1 MEKITLKKQDITKLI
16 QILREQDEVEE
27 PNDEIY
33 IDSEEL
39 NRLLPAIDYNLN
51 ALSKL
56 RKFKDKKIVIN
67 GDLKLRGK
75 PVKSLGPIIR
85 INGNLDMVD
94 TDIAS
99 IEGVQIA
106 GRVTDW
112 GSEMAK
118 IKERRRV
125 AGELAQAQS
134 RREDDEWSLENADEE
149 GLCAI
154 AVFQFLQEEEPNE
167 VQSEEDV
174 DRLRQLKER
183 RGNIYYDQEQG
194 NDSEELQNE
203 LDSVD
208 AEIEEIE
215 LKIDVYALIPSRYKF
230 YGKMYSFDIL
240 NSGGLYGNTY
250 AASTESEA
258 ERAALQYAEE
268 YIDENGVRVF
278 NENFWTNHLDEESIL
293 DYFRDFY
300 DDDIRNNHEA
310 YFDDDDF
317 ELTNEQEARKEQLE
331 NYIEE
336 MEQLKSDTEDEQ
348 SDLEDSD
355 SEEYENLE
363 FNIKEIESNIET
375 AQNELDEIEPD
386 KIPTEDMIERK
397 VDDMLDDVKY
407 DYSAKL
413 DEFGLDV
420 ENFIDKDAL
429 AQAFVDSDGIGIMN
443 GYNNTYETVYVN
455 NETYVVMRIN

>member
-16 QILREQDEVEE
+16 QILKEQDEVEE

-39 NRLLPAIDYNLN
+39 IRILPAIDHNLN

-56 RKFKDKKIVIN
+56 RKYRDKKIVVN

-85 INGNLDMVD
+85 INGNLDISD

-106 GRVTDW
+106 GRVIDW

-125 AGELAQAQS
+125 AGELALAQS
-134 RREDDEWSLENADEE
+134 RREDNEWSLENADEE

-154 AVFQFLQEEEPNE
+154 AVFQFLQEVEPDE

-194 NDSEELQNE
+194 NDSDELQDE
-203 LDSVD
+203 LDSID

-215 LKIDVYALIPSRYKF
+215 EKIDVYSLIPSRYSY
-230 YGKMYSFDIL
+230 YGKMRTYEIYQG
-240 NSGGLYGNTY
+240 NLYGNSY
-250 AASTESEA
+250 ASSTEDDA
-258 ERAALQYAEE
+258 EKAALQYAEE
-268 YIDENGVRVF
+268 YIDENGITAF
-278 NENFWTNHLDEESIL
+278 NEHFWMDHLDEEGIL

-300 DDDIRNNHEA
+300 EDDIRNNPDV
-310 YFDDDDF
+310 YFDEDDF
-317 ELTNEQEARKEQLE
+317 ELTSEQEERKEQLE

-348 SDLEDSD
+348 RELEDSD
-355 SEEYENLE
+355 SDEYYELDE
-363 FNIKEIESNIET
+363 KIKEIESNIET

-386 KIPTEDMIERK
+386 TEPTEEMIDRK
-397 VDDMLDDVKY
+397 VDDLLDDVKY
-407 DYSAKL
+407 DYRAKL
-413 DEFGLDV
+413 DEFGMDISDYV
-420 ENFIDKDAL
+420 DKDAL
-429 AQAFVDSDGIGIMN
+429 AQAYVDSDGIGIMSSYD
-443 GYNNTYETVYVN
+443 GSYETTYVN
-455 NETYVVMRIN
+455 DETYVVMRTN

>member
-16 QILREQDEVEE
+16 QILKEQDEVEE

-39 NRLLPAIDYNLN
+39 IRILPAIDHNLN

-56 RKFKDKKIVIN
+56 RKYRDKKIVVN

-85 INGNLDMVD
+85 INGNLDISN

-134 RREDDEWSLENADEE
+134 RREDNEWSLENADEE

-154 AVFQFLQEEEPNE
+154 AVFQFLQEVEPDE

-194 NDSEELQNE
+194 NDSDELQDE
-203 LDSVD
+203 LDSID

-215 LKIDVYALIPSRYKF
+215 EKIDVYSLIPSRYSY
-230 YGKMYSFDIL
+230 YGKMRTYEIYQG
-240 NSGGLYGNTY
+240 NLYGNSY
-250 AASTESEA
+250 ASSTEDDA
-258 ERAALQYAEE
+258 EKAALQYAEE
-268 YIDENGVRVF
+268 YIYENGITVF
-278 NENFWTNHLDEESIL
+278 NENFWMDHLDEEGIL

-300 DDDIRNNHEA
+300 EDDIRNNTEA

-317 ELTNEQEARKEQLE
+317 ELTTEQEERKEQLE

-348 SDLEDSD
+348 RELEDSD
-355 SEEYENLE
+355 SDEYYELDE
-363 FNIKEIESNIET
+363 KIKEIESNIET

-386 KIPTEDMIERK
+386 TEPTEEMIDRK
-397 VDDMLDDVKY
+397 VDDLLDDVKY
-407 DYSAKL
+407 DYRAKL
-413 DEFGLDV
+413 DEFGMDISDYV
-420 ENFIDKDAL
+420 DKDAL
-429 AQAFVDSDGIGIMN
+429 AQAYVDSDGIGIMSSYD
-443 GYNNTYETVYVN
+443 GSYETTYVN
-455 NETYVVMRIN
+455 DETYVVMRTN

>member
-16 QILREQDEVEE
+16 QILKEQDEVEE

-51 ALSKL
+51 ALTKL

-154 AVFQFLQEEEPNE
+154 AVFQFLQEEEPYD
-167 VQSEEDV
+167 VQTEEDV

-194 NDSEELQNE
+194 NDSDELQDE
-203 LDSVD
+203 LDSID

-215 LKIDVYALIPSRYKF
+215 EKIDVYSLIPSRYSY
-230 YGKMYSFDIL
+230 YGKMRTYEIYQG
-240 NSGGLYGNTY
+240 NLYGKTY
-250 AASTESEA
+250 ASSTEDEA
-258 ERAALQYAEE
+258 ERAALEYAIE
-268 YIDENGVRVF
+268 YIDDNGVTVF
-278 NENFWTNHLDEESIL
+278 NDNFWMDHLDEESIL

-300 DDDIRNNHEA
+300 EDDVRNNTDV
-310 YFDDDDF
+310 YFDEDDF
-317 ELTNEQEARKEQLE
+317 ELTSEQEERKEQLE

-348 SDLEDSD
+348 RELEDSD
-355 SEEYENLE
+355 SDEYYELDE
-363 FNIKEIESNIET
+363 KIKEIESNIET

-386 KIPTEDMIERK
+386 TEPTEEMIDRK
-397 VDDMLDDVKY
+397 VDDLLDDVKY
-407 DYSAKL
+407 DYRAKL
-413 DEFGLDV
+413 DEFGMDV
-420 ENFIDKDAL
+420 SEYVDKDAL
-429 AQAFVDSDGIGIMN
+429 AQAYVDSDGIGIMN
-443 GYNNTYETVYVN
+443 GYDGTYETTYVN
-455 NETYVVMRIN
+455 DETYVVMRTN

>member
-16 QILREQDEVEE
+16 QILKEQDEVEE

-154 AVFQFLQEEEPNE
+154 AVFQFLQEEEPYD
-167 VQSEEDV
+167 VQTEEDV

-194 NDSEELQNE
+194 NDSDELQDE
-203 LDSVD
+203 LDSID

-215 LKIDVYALIPSRYKF
+215 EKIDVYSLIPSRYSY
-230 YGKMYSFDIL
+230 YGKMRTYEIYQG
-240 NSGGLYGNTY
+240 NLYGKTY
-250 AASTESEA
+250 ASSTEDEA
-258 ERAALQYAEE
+258 ERAALEYAIE
-268 YIDENGVRVF
+268 YIDDNGVTVF
-278 NENFWTNHLDEESIL
+278 NDNFWMDHLDEESIL

-300 DDDIRNNHEA
+300 EDDVRNNTDV
-310 YFDDDDF
+310 YFDEDDF
-317 ELTNEQEARKEQLE
+317 ELTSEQEERKEQLE

-348 SDLEDSD
+348 RELEDSD
-355 SEEYENLE
+355 SDEYYELDE
-363 FNIKEIESNIET
+363 KIKEIESNIET

-386 KIPTEDMIERK
+386 TEPTEEMIDRK
-397 VDDMLDDVKY
+397 VDDLLDDVKY
-407 DYSAKL
+407 DYRAKL
-413 DEFGLDV
+413 DEFGMDV
-420 ENFIDKDAL
+420 SEYVDKDAL
-429 AQAFVDSDGIGIMN
+429 AQAYVDSDGIGIMN
-443 GYNNTYETVYVN
+443 GYDGTYETTYVN
-455 NETYVVMRIN
+455 DETYVVMRTN

>member
-16 QILREQDEVEE
+16 QILKEQDEVEE

-94 TDIAS
+94 TGIAS

-106 GRVTDW
+106 GRVIDW

-134 RREDDEWSLENADEE
+134 RREDNEWSLENAEEE

-167 VQSEEDV
+167 VQTEEDV
-174 DRLRQLKER
+174 DKLRQLKER

-194 NDSEELQNE
+194 NDSDELQDE
-203 LDSVD
+203 LDSID

-215 LKIDVYALIPSRYKF
+215 EKIDVYSLIPSRYSY
-230 YGKMYSFDIL
+230 YGKMRTYEIYQG
-240 NSGGLYGNTY
+240 NLYGKTY
-250 AASTESEA
+250 ASSTEDEA
-258 ERAALQYAEE
+258 ERAALEYAIE
-268 YIDENGVRVF
+268 YIDDNGVTVF
-278 NENFWTNHLDEESIL
+278 NDNFWMDHLDEESIL

-300 DDDIRNNHEA
+300 EDDVRNNTDV
-310 YFDDDDF
+310 YFDEDDF
-317 ELTNEQEARKEQLE
+317 ELTSEQEERKEQLE

-348 SDLEDSD
+348 RELEDSD
-355 SEEYENLE
+355 SDEYYELDE
-363 FNIKEIESNIET
+363 KIKEIESNIET

-386 KIPTEDMIERK
+386 TEPTEEMIDRK
-397 VDDMLDDVKY
+397 VDDLLDDVKY
-407 DYSAKL
+407 DYRAKL
-413 DEFGLDV
+413 DEFGMDV
-420 ENFIDKDAL
+420 SEYVDKDAL
-429 AQAFVDSDGIGIMN
+429 AQAYVDSDGIGIMN
-443 GYNNTYETVYVN
+443 GYDGTYETTYVN
-455 NETYVVMRIN
+455 DETYVVMRTN

>member
-94 TDIAS
+94 TGIAS

-134 RREDDEWSLENADEE
+134 RREDNEWSLENADEE

-154 AVFQFLQEEEPNE
+154 AVFQFLQEEEPYD
-167 VQSEEDV
+167 VQTEEDV

-194 NDSEELQNE
+194 NDSDELQDE
-203 LDSVD
+203 LDSID

-215 LKIDVYALIPSRYKF
+215 EKIDVYSLIPSRYSY
-230 YGKMYSFDIL
+230 YGKMRTYEIYQG
-240 NSGGLYGNTY
+240 NLYGKTY
-250 AASTESEA
+250 ASSTEDEA
-258 ERAALQYAEE
+258 ERAALEYAIE
-268 YIDENGVRVF
+268 YIDDNGVTVF
-278 NENFWTNHLDEESIL
+278 NDNFWMDHLDEESIL

-300 DDDIRNNHEA
+300 EDDVRNNTDV
-310 YFDDDDF
+310 YFDEDDF
-317 ELTNEQEARKEQLE
+317 ELTSEQEERKEQLE

-348 SDLEDSD
+348 RELEDSD
-355 SEEYENLE
+355 SDEYYELDE
-363 FNIKEIESNIET
+363 KIKEIESNIET

-386 KIPTEDMIERK
+386 TEPTEEMIDRK
-397 VDDMLDDVKY
+397 VDDLLDDVKY
-407 DYSAKL
+407 DYRAKL
-413 DEFGLDV
+413 DEFGMDV
-420 ENFIDKDAL
+420 SEYVDKDAL
-429 AQAFVDSDGIGIMN
+429 AQAYVDSDGIGIMN
-443 GYNNTYETVYVN
+443 GYDGTYETTYVN
-455 NETYVVMRIN
+455 DETYVVMRTN

>member
-16 QILREQDEVEE
+16 QILKEQDEVEE

-39 NRLLPAIDYNLN
+39 IRILPAIDHNLN

-56 RKFKDKKIVIN
+56 RKYRDKKIVVN

-85 INGNLDMVD
+85 INGNLDISN

-106 GRVTDW
+106 GRVIDW

-125 AGELAQAQS
+125 AGELALAQS
-134 RREDDEWSLENADEE
+134 RREDNEWSLENADEE

-154 AVFQFLQEEEPNE
+154 AVFQFLQEVEPDE

-194 NDSEELQNE
+194 NDSDELQDE
-203 LDSVD
+203 LDSID

-215 LKIDVYALIPSRYKF
+215 EKIDVYSLIPSRYSY
-230 YGKMYSFDIL
+230 YGKMRTYEIYQG
-240 NSGGLYGNTY
+240 NLYGNSY
-250 AASTESEA
+250 ASSTEDDA
-258 ERAALQYAEE
+258 EKAALQYAEE
-268 YIDENGVRVF
+268 YIYENGITVF
-278 NENFWTNHLDEESIL
+278 NENFWMDHLDEEGIL

-300 DDDIRNNHEA
+300 EDDIRNNTEA

-317 ELTNEQEARKEQLE
+317 ELTTEQEERKEQLE

-348 SDLEDSD
+348 RELEDSD
-355 SEEYENLE
+355 SDEYYELDE
-363 FNIKEIESNIET
+363 KIKEIESNIET

-386 KIPTEDMIERK
+386 TEPTEEMIDRK
-397 VDDMLDDVKY
+397 VDDLLDDVKY
-407 DYSAKL
+407 DYRAKL
-413 DEFGLDV
+413 DEFGMDISDYV
-420 ENFIDKDAL
+420 DKDAL
-429 AQAFVDSDGIGIMN
+429 AQAYVDSDGIGIMSSYD
-443 GYNNTYETVYVN
+443 GSYETTYVN
-455 NETYVVMRIN
+455 DETYVVMGTN

>member
-16 QILREQDEVEE
+16 QILKEQDEVEE

-39 NRLLPAIDYNLN
+39 IRILPAIDHNLN

-56 RKFKDKKIVIN
+56 RKYRDKKIVVN

-85 INGNLDMVD
+85 INGNLDISD

-106 GRVTDW
+106 GRVIDW

-134 RREDDEWSLENADEE
+134 RREDNEWSLENADEE

-194 NDSEELQNE
+194 NDSDELQDE
-203 LDSVD
+203 LDSID

-215 LKIDVYALIPSRYKF
+215 EKIDVYSLIPSRYSY
-230 YGKMYSFDIL
+230 YGKMRTYEIYQG
-240 NSGGLYGNTY
+240 NLYGNSY
-250 AASTESEA
+250 ASSTEDDA
-258 ERAALQYAEE
+258 EKAALQYAEE
-268 YIDENGVRVF
+268 YVDEHGVTAF
-278 NENFWTNHLDEESIL
+278 NEHFWMDHLDEEGIL

-300 DDDIRNNHEA
+300 EDDIRNNPDI

-317 ELTNEQEARKEQLE
+317 ELTTEQEERKEQLE

-348 SDLEDSD
+348 RELDDSD
-355 SEEYENLE
+355 SDEYYELDE
-363 FNIKEIESNIET
+363 KIKEIESNIET

-407 DYSAKL
+407 DYRAKL
-413 DEFGLDV
+413 DEFGMDISDYV
-420 ENFIDKDAL
+420 DKDAL
-429 AQAFVDSDGIGIMN
+429 AQAYVDSDGIGIMSSYD
-443 GYNNTYETVYVN
+443 GSYETTYVN
-455 NETYVVMRIN
+455 DETYVVMRTN